1 MKSNVQSIFL
11 IISFA
16 LFRTFISAL
25 VVIQNNPNV
34 QTQGDRLIKVGCIQ
48 SNATTSLGVS
58 VRDSSVDSSEPVPS
72 AIALESSL
80 EYAEQ

>member
-1 MKSNVQSIFL
+1 MVFFL
-11 IISFA
+11 LKLHQPYFFS
-16 LFRTFISAL
+16 RTFISAL

-58 VRDSSVDSSEPVPS
+58 VRDSSVDATEHVPS

-80 EYAEQ
+80 EYADK